1 MSPIVIL
8 YAAILVAAAV
18 GLWGAYRVLGTP
30 SRLPP
35 PDYRIVLED
44 VIGSVSRSA
53 ASLRAALEAGA
64 GGPRLEEVATQTRKI
79 FQTGYYQTLRLRPA
93 TGDDAAV
100 SIREVLGH
108 GCEAYDWASRM
119 IGSASARNP
128 VILEAARRLMDA
140 GDQQLTRAARDLSL
154 VPPAA
159 PGNSPP

>member
-8 YAAILVAAAV
+8 YAAVLAAAALA
-18 GLWGAYRVLGTP
+18 LWGAYRVLGTP
-30 SRLPP
+30 SRLAPV
-35 PDYRIVLED
+35 DYRIVLED
-44 VIGSVSRSA
+44 VISSVSRSA
-53 ASLRAALEAGA
+53 TTLRAALDAGPD
-64 GGPRLEEVATQTRKI
+64 GGHLDEVATQTRRI

-93 TGDDAAV
+93 TGDDVAV
-100 SIREVLGH
+100 SIREVLGR

-154 VPPAA
+154 VPPAG
-159 PGNSPP
+159 PGNSAR